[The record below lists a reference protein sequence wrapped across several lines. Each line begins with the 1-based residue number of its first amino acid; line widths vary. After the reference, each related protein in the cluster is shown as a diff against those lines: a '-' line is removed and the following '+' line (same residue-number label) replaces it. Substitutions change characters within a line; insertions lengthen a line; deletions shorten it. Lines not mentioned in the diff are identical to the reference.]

1 MESGALGNGLGASVP
16 WPLCRHLA
24 TRHLAEVSALLPFRK
39 EEVNILA
46 GKECMGEG
54 GRDRTKAQVTGLL
67 WTGNGEEDGQG
78 VWTGRS
84 QGN

>member
-1 MESGALGNGLGASVP
+1 MESGALGNGLGAPVP
-16 WPLCRHLA
+16 WLLCRHLA

-46 GKECMGEG
+46 GKECMGRG